1 MYRPRTRHF
10 ARPEFAR
17 NGEYIG
23 HDIASARS
31 FDVDAFPRRRYEKT
45 RGYAAPKVEYVTQKS
60 SELRLSAKNNAELAK
75 QKTAELSLSAREAL
89 NKFVL
94 RVKNALGSRRE
105 EDSDSTETE
114 ELVSEAQDPIGV

>member
-1 MYRPRTRHF
+1 M
-10 ARPEFAR
+10 
-17 NGEYIG
+17 
-23 HDIASARS
+23 
-31 FDVDAFPRRRYEKT
+31 
-45 RGYAAPKVEYVTQKS
+45 TQKS

-114 ELVSEAQDPIGV
+114 TEELVSEAQDPIGV

>member
-1 MYRPRTRHF
+1 M
-10 ARPEFAR
+10 
-17 NGEYIG
+17 
-23 HDIASARS
+23 
-31 FDVDAFPRRRYEKT
+31 
-45 RGYAAPKVEYVTQKS
+45 TQKS